1 MSEYF
6 NTNGFQEDNGTGEP
20 YQPSAY
26 TYIPTDPIE
35 PDSIKKPEKKKKK
48 KGGIGKKIGLF
59 LLCGVIVGGAGA
71 GTFIGVMK
79 ASGYEDMLQNAVSTA
94 NQSSQT
100 SDSAGRDD
108 QYFVLIRLQLRREQ
122 HSGRCGGSG
131 NAFYRCH
138 YQYADLSE
146 Q

>member
-100 SDSAGRDD
+100 QIAQPRRP
-108 QYFVLIRLQLRREQ
+108 ILRPHQ
-122 HSGRCGGSG
+122 APAPQGAAQWPMCGSG